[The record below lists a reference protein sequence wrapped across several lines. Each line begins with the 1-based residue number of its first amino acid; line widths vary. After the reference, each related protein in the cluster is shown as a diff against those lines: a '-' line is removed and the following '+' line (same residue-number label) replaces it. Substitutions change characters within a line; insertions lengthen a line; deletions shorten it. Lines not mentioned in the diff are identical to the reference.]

1 MYMYTA
7 LYLIFIRYLTTPSG
21 IFLSYRGVQ
30 LVDGFDPKSLSS
42 YILAVTNDDTLSLTP
57 AFTDPLFP
65 EVGVVL
71 YSASKALRL
80 SL

>member
-1 MYMYTA
+1 MTSVQQSIS
-7 LYLIFIRYLTTPSG
+7 LIFIRYLTTPSG

-42 YILAVTNDDTLSLTP
+42 YIAAVTNDDTLSLAP

-65 EVGVVL
+65 EVGTVL
-71 YSASKALRL
+71 YSASEALH
-80 SL
+80 SS